1 MRDSDQPV
9 TSSDAPPPA
18 LLERASEHLARLG
31 LISPGARPS
40 WHLLGGGVSN
50 WVIHF
55 DVGQGV
61 VVKQALARL
70 RVREEWLADPRRAVL
85 EGYAMVALAERL
97 PAGDVPQVLF
107 VDEDLCLLGMTSAPE
122 RATPWKQL
130 LLGGKADP
138 ADATG
143 VGALLGR
150 MHGAAWEDGNLA
162 RRFGDLALFE
172 QLRLNPYHE
181 YTARLA
187 EQRGDRALAELLR
200 AGAQEM
206 RDIRCT
212 LVHGDFSPKNLLVWD
227 RSVMALDF
235 EVVHWGNPDFD
246 TAFLLTHLALK
257 AIHLPA
263 VAAQYAA
270 CARVFLDAYA
280 VALGR
285 RSAAVIEA
293 GALRQAGCLLA
304 ARADG
309 KSPAEYLIAQGRLRA
324 RALGTAVLSG
334 AVNNVTDL
342 FAFPEDE

>member
-1 MRDSDQPV
+1 MGEEQLAEVTDNPPV
-9 TSSDAPPPA
+9 T
-18 LLERASEHLARLG
+18 LLDRAYEHLTELG
-31 LISPGARPS
+31 LTVSGARPP
-40 WHLLGGGVSN
+40 WRLLGGGVSN
-50 WVIHF
+50 WVLHF

-61 VVKQALARL
+61 VVKQALAQL
-70 RVREEWLADPRRAVL
+70 RVQEEWLADPRRAIL
-85 EGYAMVALAERL
+85 EGYAMAALGERL

-122 RATPWKQL
+122 QARPWKQPL
-130 LLGGKADP
+130 LQGNANP
-138 ADATG
+138 SDAAG

-150 MHGAAWEDGNLA
+150 MHDAAWEDGNLA
-162 RRFGDLALFE
+162 GRFYDLTLFE
-172 QLRLNPYHE
+172 QLRLDPYHE
-181 YTARLA
+181 YAARMA
-187 EQRGDRALAELLR
+187 EQRGERGLAASLR

-206 RDIRCT
+206 REHRCT

-246 TAFLLTHLALK
+246 TAFLLTHLTLK

-263 VAAQYAA
+263 AVPRFAA
-270 CARVFLDAYA
+270 CARTFLDAYA

-309 KSPAEYLIAQGRLRA
+309 KSPAEYLTAQGRLQA

-334 AVNNVTDL
+334 AVTSVTDL
-342 FAFPEDE
+342 FTFREDA

>member
-1 MRDSDQPV
+1 MQEENLVGGAES
-9 TSSDAPPPA
+9 PPET
-18 LLERASEHLARLG
+18 LLDRAYEHLAGLG
-31 LISPGARPS
+31 LTTPGARPA
-40 WHLLGGGVSN
+40 WRLLGGGVSN
-50 WVIHF
+50 WVIRF
-55 DVGQGV
+55 DVGPGV
-61 VVKQALARL
+61 VVKQALAQL

-85 EGYAMVALAERL
+85 EGYAMAALGERL

-107 VDEDLCLLGMTSAPE
+107 VDEDLCLLGMMSAPE
-122 RATPWKQL
+122 QAAPWKQSL
-130 LLGGKADP
+130 LHGKADP
-138 ADATG
+138 SDAAG

-150 MHGAAWEDGNLA
+150 IHGAAWGDGNLA

-172 QLRLNPYHE
+172 QLRLDPYHE
-181 YTARLA
+181 YTAHMA
-187 EQRGDRALAELLR
+187 EQRGDRALAESLR

-206 RDIRCT
+206 REHRCT

-246 TAFLLTHLALK
+246 TAFLLTHLTLK

-263 VAAQYAA
+263 AARRYAE

-309 KSPAEYLIAQGRLRA
+309 KSPAEYLTTEGRLRA
-324 RALGTAVLSG
+324 RALGAAVLSG
-334 AVNNVTDL
+334 AVNSVTDL
-342 FAFPEDE
+342 FAFQEDA